1 MAIKLHDL
9 RYIRRSPGEIAVLR
23 ELVSFQRCKTVN
35 PSEFWLAQM
44 TNMSESSVRRA
55 LVKLK
60 KSGLISYLKRKRDF
74 RGPNR
79 PTNTYAL
86 NPARIQEL
94 ISAGRKVV
102 DKALGEYYETAGIPK
117 HDRMRPVRLTGQSH
131 EQPVKLSGYTTGQI
145 DPQDVSL
152 SIENLHLDKDG
163 DYEPPHEEF
172 DGEGSTEPSWEDL
185 REMEELHNNDAG
197 SNINPCLQSS
207 SEDLHV
213 SDLQDGI
220 NEDTN
225 KSMLPPPTMPEF
237 VYSHCRDNGIVYK
250 VTLVDGKPVGQTFD
264 HYYGSM
270 PGEQGLKH

>member
-23 ELVSFQRCKTVN
+23 ELVSFQRCKTIN

-60 KSGLISYLKRKRDF
+60 KSGLISYVKRKRDF

-94 ISAGRKVV
+94 IDAGRKVV
-102 DKALGEYYETAGIPK
+102 HKALGEYYETAGIPK
-117 HDRMRPVRLTGQSH
+117 HDRKRPVKLTGQSQ
-131 EQPVKLSGYTTGQI
+131 EKPVKLSGYTTGQI

-152 SIENLHLDKDG
+152 SIENG
-163 DYEPPHEEF
+163 
-172 DGEGSTEPSWEDL
+172 
-185 REMEELHNNDAG
+185 
-197 SNINPCLQSS
+197 
-207 SEDLHV
+207 
-213 SDLQDGI
+213 QDRPAHIG
-220 NEDTN
+220 
-225 KSMLPPPTMPEF
+225 
-237 VYSHCRDNGIVYK
+237 
-250 VTLVDGKPVGQTFD
+250 
-264 HYYGSM
+264 
-270 PGEQGLKH
+270 